1 MTDPSPLIDLF
12 MRGEV
17 ARDVRLLAA
26 QGALSPRALEQ
37 LTILVFLLEDPD
49 PEIRTVAEQTLER
62 IPIQTLRTFL
72 ARSDVPVDLREFFGD
87 RGVFP
92 SDTAPADDG
101 DQPLIDVE
109 PSNVADDEEEGNESI
124 NQKLADMSF
133 TDRLKAAFKGTREM
147 RSVLIRDPN
156 KMIAAAVLSSPKLT
170 TAEVESFARMTSV
183 SDDVLR
189 TIAHNRGWMKRYG
202 VIAGLT
208 KNPKTPV
215 ALSLRLVSRLNAKD
229 LSTLAVDRNIPG
241 ALRNAARKRVAGA
254 TGDD

>member
-1 MTDPSPLIDLF
+1 MTDPGPLIDLF
-12 MRGEV
+12 KHGEV
-17 ARDVRLLAA
+17 AREVRLLAA

-37 LTILVFLLEDPD
+37 LTILVFLLEDAD
-49 PEIRTVAEQTLER
+49 PEIRTVADQTLER
-62 IPIQTLRTFL
+62 IPLEALRTFL

-92 SDTAPADDG
+92 ADVAAEDA

-109 PSNVADDEEEGNESI
+109 PSTVADDEEEGSESI

-147 RSVLIRDPN
+147 RSILIRDPN

-170 TAEVESFARMTSV
+170 TAEVERFARMTSV

-189 TIAHNRGWMKRYG
+189 TIAHNRNWMKQYG

-215 ALSLRLVSRLNAKD
+215 GLSLRLVSRLNAKD
-229 LSTLAVDRNIPG
+229 LNTLAVDRNIPG

-254 TGDD
+254 TGED